1 MEKSGLSGYPMEGK
15 PGSESRKINA
25 LLTMLSAGT
34 TLIMVIYAICAEA
47 FPKQNCFSAIQYSA
61 KFPVAR

>member
-1 MEKSGLSGYPMEGK
+1 MENTGLPGYPMEGK

-25 LLTMLSAGT
+25 LLMMLSAGT
-34 TLIMVIYAICAEA
+34 TLLMVTYAICAEA
-47 FPKQNCFSAIQYSA
+47 FPKQNCYSAIQYST